1 MPEDRDEGRCFG
13 QHRRDAFGADHS
25 HHTRPTPHQPH
36 QGQSQRHEDP
46 VHQQSAARQPP
57 GGAGLL
63 FVDGVAKAATGFVLH
78 EVIVAI
84 SYNGAMQTLVMPPGP
99 AAGFDLGGSDESL
112 ARLVRYFSEFGD
124 IYRVFAPARGVY
136 NYVINHPDDIKRVL
150 LSNHRNYT
158 KGEGMDRVKI
168 LLGNGI
174 MTSEGDF
181 WRRQRRMMQPSF
193 HRRVIDQFSDLIGE
207 VNAGFAAR
215 WAQQAARGEAINVSD
230 DASELTLQIVLRSI
244 FGTDL
249 DRLESQLGANPFD
262 VVAKEQNRDLKFAFR
277 FRSLTKLVA
286 ELIGRRR
293 REPEQH
299 FDFLSML
306 MASRD
311 RDTDEGMSEKELI
324 DEVLTLIVA
333 GHETTAAALTWT
345 WYLIS
350 QHPDAQARLQAEAD
364 RMPGDGTLGLDAAE
378 SLAFTHQVLQE
389 ALRLYPPGWLITRR
403 TIEADELGGY
413 PIAPRTDVF
422 ISPYMLHRHPAFWS
436 EPEEFRPERFAGAD
450 AAERHRFSYIPFA
463 VGPRHCI
470 GENIAMFEMLVH
482 VQAMSRR
489 FHLTRAGSE
498 PIELEA
504 QINLRPRSNLMMRVK
519 AR

>member
-1 MPEDRDEGRCFG
+1 
-13 QHRRDAFGADHS
+13 
-25 HHTRPTPHQPH
+25 
-36 QGQSQRHEDP
+36 
-46 VHQQSAARQPP
+46 
-57 GGAGLL
+57 
-63 FVDGVAKAATGFVLH
+63 
-78 EVIVAI
+78 
-84 SYNGAMQTLVMPPGP
+84 MQTTALPPGP
-99 AAGFDLGGSDESL
+99 AEGFDLGGSDESL
-112 ARLVRYFSEFGD
+112 ARLRRYFVEFGD
-124 IYRVFAPARGVY
+124 CYRVFAPSRGVY

-193 HRRVIDQFSDLIGE
+193 HRRVIDQFSALIAE
-207 VNAGFAAR
+207 VNDKFAAR
-215 WAQQAARGEAINVSD
+215 WAEKAARREAVNVSD
-230 DASELTLQIVLRSI
+230 DTSELTLEIVLRSI

-249 DRLESQLGANPFD
+249 ARLETQFGANPFE

-286 ELIGRRR
+286 GLIERRR
-293 REPEQH
+293 REPEEH

-311 RDTDEGMSEKELI
+311 RETDQGMSDKELI

-333 GHETTAAALTWT
+333 GHETTAAALTWA

-350 QHPDAQARLQAEAD
+350 EHPQVQAQLQEEAD
-364 RMPGDGTLGLDAAE
+364 RTSTEQALSLGAAE
-378 SLAFTHQVLQE
+378 SLAFTHRVLQE
-389 ALRLYPPGWLITRR
+389 ARRLYPPGWLITRR
-403 TIEADELGGY
+403 TLDADELGGY

-422 ISPYMLHRHPAFWS
+422 ISPYMLHRHPEFWS
-436 EPEEFRPERFAGAD
+436 DPEEFKPERFAGID
-450 AAERHRFSYIPFA
+450 AEERHRFSYIPFA

-482 VQAMSRR
+482 VHAMSRR
-489 FHLTRAGSE
+489 FRLTRAGSE

-504 QINLRPRSNLMMRVK
+504 QINLRPRSNLMMTVE

>member
-1 MPEDRDEGRCFG
+1 M
-13 QHRRDAFGADHS
+13 
-25 HHTRPTPHQPH
+25 T
-36 QGQSQRHEDP
+36 
-46 VHQQSAARQPP
+46 
-57 GGAGLL
+57 
-63 FVDGVAKAATGFVLH
+63 
-78 EVIVAI
+78 
-84 SYNGAMQTLVMPPGP
+84 MQTLALPPGP
-99 AAGFDLGGSDESL
+99 AEGFNLGGNDETL
-112 ARLVRYFSEFGD
+112 LRLSRYFAEFGD
-124 IYRVFAPARGVY
+124 IYRVFAPGRGVY
-136 NYVINHPDDIKRVL
+136 NYVINHPNDIKRVL

-193 HRRVIDQFSDLIGE
+193 HRRVIDQFSALIRN
-207 VNAGFAAR
+207 VNDKFAER
-215 WAQQAARGEAINVSD
+215 WAEKAVRAEAVNLSD
-230 DASELTLQIVLRSI
+230 DTSELTLEIVLRSI
-244 FGTDL
+244 FGNDL
-249 DRLESQLGANPFD
+249 ARLEAQFGANPFE

-286 ELIGRRR
+286 ELIDRRR
-293 REPEQH
+293 LTGEEH

-311 RDTDEGMSEKELI
+311 RETDEAMSDKELI

-345 WYLIS
+345 WYLVS

-364 RMPGDGTLGLDAAE
+364 RTSFDQTLGLDAAE
-378 SLAFTHQVLQE
+378 SLEFTRQVLQE

-403 TIEADELGGY
+403 TLEADELGGF

-436 EPEEFRPERFAGAD
+436 EPEEFRPERFAGPD
-450 AAERHRFSYIPFA
+450 AEERHRFAYIPFA

-489 FHLTRAGSE
+489 FRLTRAGDD

-504 QINLRPRSNLMMRVK
+504 QINLRPRSNLMMTVE

>member
-1 MPEDRDEGRCFG
+1 M
-13 QHRRDAFGADHS
+13 
-25 HHTRPTPHQPH
+25 
-36 QGQSQRHEDP
+36 QS
-46 VHQQSAARQPP
+46 SA
-57 GGAGLL
+57 L
-63 FVDGVAKAATGFVLH
+63 
-78 EVIVAI
+78 
-84 SYNGAMQTLVMPPGP
+84 PPGP
-99 AAGFDLGGSDESL
+99 AEGFDLGGSDESL
-112 ARLVRYFSEFGD
+112 ARLRRYFKEFGD
-124 IYRVFAPARGVY
+124 VYRVFAPARGVY

-193 HRRVIDQFSDLIGE
+193 HRRVIDQFSALLRE
-207 VNAGFAAR
+207 VNDKFAAR
-215 WAQQAARGEAINVSD
+215 WAEKAARAEPVNLSD
-230 DASELTLQIVLRSI
+230 DTSELTLEIVLRSI
-244 FGTDL
+244 FGSDL
-249 DRLESQLGANPFD
+249 ARLEKQLGANPFE

-286 ELIGRRR
+286 ELINRRR
-293 REPEQH
+293 REPEEH

-306 MASRD
+306 MATRD
-311 RDTDEGMSEKELI
+311 RETDEAMSDKELI

-350 QHPDAQARLQAEAD
+350 QHPDTAARLQAEAD
-364 RMPGDGTLGLDAAE
+364 AGSDRMLGLDAAE
-378 SLAFTHQVLQE
+378 SQQFTHQVLQE

-403 TIEADELGGY
+403 TLEADALGGY

-450 AAERHRFSYIPFA
+450 AEERHRFAYIPFA

-470 GENIAMFEMLVH
+470 GENMAMFEMLVH
-482 VQAMSRR
+482 VHAMSRR
-489 FHLTRAGSE
+489 FRLTRATEE

-504 QINLRPRSNLMMRVK
+504 QINLRPRSNLLMRVQN
-519 AR
+519 R

>member
-1 MPEDRDEGRCFG
+1 
-13 QHRRDAFGADHS
+13 
-25 HHTRPTPHQPH
+25 
-36 QGQSQRHEDP
+36 
-46 VHQQSAARQPP
+46 
-57 GGAGLL
+57 
-63 FVDGVAKAATGFVLH
+63 
-78 EVIVAI
+78 
-84 SYNGAMQTLVMPPGP
+84 MQTPVLPPGP
-99 AAGFDLGGSDESL
+99 AEGFDLGGSDESL
-112 ARLVRYFSEFGD
+112 ARLRRYFAEFGD
-124 IYRVFAPARGVY
+124 IYRVFAPSRGVY

-193 HRRVIDQFSDLIGE
+193 HRRVIDQFSRLISE
-207 VNAGFAAR
+207 VNDKFIAR
-215 WAQQAARGEAINVSD
+215 WEEKAARGEPVNISD
-230 DASELTLQIVLRSI
+230 DTSELTLDIVLGSI
-244 FGTDL
+244 FGSDL
-249 DRLESQLGANPFD
+249 ARLETQFGANPFE

-277 FRSLTKLVA
+277 FRSLTKLVQ
-286 ELIGRRR
+286 ELINRRR
-293 REPEQH
+293 QTSEEH

-306 MASRD
+306 MATRD
-311 RDTDEGMSEKELI
+311 RETDQPMSDKELI

-350 QHPDAQARLQAEAD
+350 QHPDTQAQLQAEAD
-364 RMPGDGTLGLDAAE
+364 RAGEYQTLGLDAAE

-403 TIEADELGGY
+403 NLEADELGGF
-413 PIAPRTDVF
+413 PIGPRTDVF

-450 AAERHRFSYIPFA
+450 AEERHRFAYIPFA

-482 VQAMSRR
+482 VHAMSRR
-489 FHLTRAGSE
+489 FRLTRAGSE

-504 QINLRPRSNLMMRVK
+504 QINLRPRSNLMMTVE

>member
-1 MPEDRDEGRCFG
+1 M
-13 QHRRDAFGADHS
+13 
-25 HHTRPTPHQPH
+25 
-36 QGQSQRHEDP
+36 
-46 VHQQSAARQPP
+46 
-57 GGAGLL
+57 
-63 FVDGVAKAATGFVLH
+63 
-78 EVIVAI
+78 
-84 SYNGAMQTLVMPPGP
+84 AMQTLALPPGP
-99 AAGFDLGGSDESL
+99 TEGFDLGGSDESL
-112 ARLVRYFSEFGD
+112 ARLRRYFKEYGD
-124 IYRVFAPARGVY
+124 LYRVFAPGRGVY

-193 HRRVIDQFSDLIGE
+193 HRRVIDQFSLLIRD
-207 VNAGFAAR
+207 VNDKFAAR
-215 WAQQAARGEAINVSD
+215 WADKAARGEAINMSD
-230 DASELTLQIVLRSI
+230 DASELTLEIVLCSI
-244 FGTDL
+244 FGSDL
-249 DRLESQLGANPFD
+249 ARLEAQFGANPFE

-286 ELIGRRR
+286 ELINRRR
-293 REPEQH
+293 LAPAEH

-306 MASRD
+306 MATRD
-311 RDTDEGMSEKELI
+311 RESGAAMSDKELI

-345 WYLIS
+345 WYLVS
-350 QHPDAQARLQAEAD
+350 QHPETAERLQAEAD
-364 RMPGDGTLGLDAAE
+364 RTAAGQTLGLDAAE
-378 SLAFTHQVLQE
+378 ALQFTHQVLQE
-389 ALRLYPPGWLITRR
+389 SLRLYPPGWLITRR
-403 TIEADELGGY
+403 TLEADELGGF

-422 ISPYMLHRHPAFWS
+422 ISPYMLHRHPAYWS
-436 EPEEFRPERFAGAD
+436 DPEEFRPERFAGAD
-450 AAERHRFSYIPFA
+450 AEERHRFSYIPFA

-482 VQAMSRR
+482 VHAMSRR
-489 FHLTRAGSE
+489 FRLTRASNE

-504 QINLRPRSNLMMRVK
+504 QINLRPRSNLMMMVE

>member
-1 MPEDRDEGRCFG
+1 
-13 QHRRDAFGADHS
+13 
-25 HHTRPTPHQPH
+25 
-36 QGQSQRHEDP
+36 
-46 VHQQSAARQPP
+46 
-57 GGAGLL
+57 
-63 FVDGVAKAATGFVLH
+63 
-78 EVIVAI
+78 
-84 SYNGAMQTLVMPPGP
+84 MQTTAVPGP
-99 AAGFDLGGSDESL
+99 TEGFDLGGSDESL
-112 ARLVRYFSEFGD
+112 ARLRRYFAEFGD
-124 IYRVFAPARGVY
+124 CYRVFAPGRGVY

-181 WRRQRRMMQPSF
+181 WRRQRRMMQPAF
-193 HRRVIDQFSDLIGE
+193 HRRVIDQFSALIGE
-207 VNAGFAAR
+207 VNGKFAAR
-215 WAQQAARGEAINVSD
+215 WAEKAARREAVNLSD
-230 DASELTLQIVLRSI
+230 DASELTLEIVLRSI
-244 FGTDL
+244 FGSDL
-249 DRLESQLGANPFD
+249 ARLEEQFGANPFE

-286 ELIGRRR
+286 ELINRRR
-293 REPEQH
+293 QTPEEH
-299 FDFLSML
+299 FDFLEML

-311 RDTDEGMSEKELI
+311 RESGAPMSDKELI

-350 QHPDAQARLQAEAD
+350 QHPLAAEELQAEAD
-364 RMPGDGTLGLDAAE
+364 RMGSGQPLGLDAAE
-378 SLAFTHQVLQE
+378 SLKFTHRVLQE

-403 TIEADELGGY
+403 TLEADELGGFAI
-413 PIAPRTDVF
+413 PARTDVF

-436 EPEEFRPERFAGAD
+436 DPEEFKPERFAGAD
-450 AAERHRFSYIPFA
+450 AAERHRFCYIPFA

-482 VQAMSRR
+482 IQAMSRR
-489 FHLTRAGSE
+489 FRLTRAGDE

-504 QINLRPRSNLMMRVK
+504 QINLRPRSNLMMMVEER
-519 AR
+519 